1 MKGSGIYEIHQ
12 QPAIVLSTGGVVG
25 LLEVSNNMIAIYGNV
40 VQWCKGILTV
50 VTFSQ
55 LKRRLLARNIQQ
67 KGMFYIHNAEGVV
80 TRRMLSLQEIKLP
93 IVWNLDVFSSATLIT
108 FKFFDD

>member
-67 KGMFYIHNAEGVV
+67 KGMFYIHN
-80 TRRMLSLQEIKLP
+80 P
-93 IVWNLDVFSSATLIT
+93 NLKRASGFIAHET
-108 FKFFDD
+108 KGKNN